1 MPTANDTRPSSS
13 RARPAPVPL
22 DSELIASAVN
32 SSADAGKTLDFS
44 LKHIGEVSEEAALE
58 LSRIG
63 RDDLD
68 DEGIVTRL
76 ALSNNYLRK
85 LPPNFDSLYRLRYL
99 NLRANAF
106 VTFPDVVCIPLHL
119 ARVGVRAHAV
129 VPPTSQVTKMPS
141 LEILDIGRNKIERLP
156 ADPGTLVNLRVF
168 SLSKNRITKLPSY
181 FVNFLNLKMLKVDN
195 NPIEWPPASVVKD
208 KVPSGDMSEEMS
220 AFIAQ
225 LKQWYQDNAPP
236 ERRISPE
243 RPQVNGSAAQLRR
256 TASSQAIDV
265 SHTRASSSRAH
276 GRNISEDS
284 VHSEYS
290 ATSEYSLVD
299 NVNYVASIPALQIAK
314 KPQGRSDSLG
324 GSPDTSIPT
333 PEENLPVLGP
343 SGYHGRNASYS
354 AGSQRA
360 GPSGALAGKQ
370 SLPDLRKGY
379 VPNGTIKPALRRT
392 REPLAGSFA
401 SGSGYNSVSA
411 SNTGLATSPV
421 PASLPMT
428 ASSVTQSEISPTL
441 ATMSGEDTPMDG
453 VRNSYFRR
461 LSTVPLPVTAP
472 PLPQPLCQ
480 TVDAIRGI
488 LFAVSQI
495 YSAIQQYTN
504 AIAERRIASILVRVL
519 EPGKRAMDTL
529 ISALER
535 YDATSRRAVPSALEC
550 RSVVEACRENVSV
563 CCRVVSVLQLQLKV
577 LAAGAGGDVR
587 YARHLLLMLYGGVA
601 EVVNSWRDLMP
612 HLSEVKEYLAGTPVP
627 YMPAGR
633 ADIFSKG
640 HSTGLGLSMAPTSG
654 PSSSRRPISPIEEHT
669 EPINPSMEQEQESEL
684 GSVPS
689 SAQSGFS
696 NNPRI
701 ARRAGSYGS
710 RELKLNTTSGL
721 TNKVLS
727 TSPMESPLSV
737 GSDIPTAHSS
747 PTPRRSALRNA
758 NTSTNANPTGLHT
771 DLPSTSSPNH
781 SISHSARS
789 QSRDERFPSD
799 VTRSPIARPSRL
811 GTRRPTGTLL
821 EASDS
826 LRVVDEDLLTTADKA
841 AGIASE
847 MWVLLGTTIENARAQ
862 VADPNIITP
871 VENEQTLALEVTAKL
886 KAALRAVRE
895 GIGRDM
901 GKRLLYD
908 AATAFAKRVNRTIR
922 LFRAFS
928 NSYVISPKLRTT
940 AGRLTQATQEMI
952 FFLQGSSFAPP
963 LSARPT
969 SPAFTPGLG
978 LGIGV
983 ASSNLNPDADG
994 HSRVGL
1000 SLGRSRSAAVGTVH
1014 APLNGAS
1021 AAPVPGTPRE
1031 VPWSAMPGQS
1041 FRGVEHPLIGRTGAQ
1056 MI

>member
-1 MPTANDTRPSSS
+1 MPTAGDTSSRPSSS

-22 DSELIASAVN
+22 DSDLITHAVSN
-32 SSADAGKTLDFS
+32 SADAGKTLDFS
-44 LKHIGEVSEEAALE
+44 LKHLGEVSEEAALE

-106 VTFPDVVCIPLHL
+106 VTFPDVV
-119 ARVGVRAHAV
+119 
-129 VPPTSQVTKMPS
+129 TKMPS

-181 FVNFLNLKMLKVDN
+181 FVNFSYLKMLKVDN
-195 NPIEWPPASVVKD
+195 NPIGWPPAFVVKD
-208 KVPSGDMSEEMS
+208 KVPSGDMSEEMT

-225 LKQWYQDNAPP
+225 LKQWYQDNVPL

-265 SHTRASSSRAH
+265 SHTRASSSRGVH

-290 ATSEYSLVD
+290 ATSAYSLVD
-299 NVNYVASIPALQIAK
+299 NVNYVASTPALQIAK
-314 KPQGRSDSLG
+314 KTSQGRSDSLG

-333 PEENLPVLGP
+333 PDENLPASGP

-354 AGSQRA
+354 AGSRRA
-360 GPSGALAGKQ
+360 GSSGALAGKQ

-379 VPNGTIKPALRRT
+379 VPNGTIKPALKRT

-401 SGSGYNSVSA
+401 SGSGYNGVSG
-411 SNTGLATSPV
+411 SSTATSPV
-421 PASLPMT
+421 PPALPMT
-428 ASSVTQSEISPTL
+428 ASSVAQSEASPTL
-441 ATMSGEDTPMDG
+441 AAMSGEDTPMDG

-461 LSTVPLPVTAP
+461 LSTVPLPVSAP

-519 EPGKRAMDTL
+519 EPAKRAMDTL
-529 ISALER
+529 INALER

-563 CCRVVSVLQLQLKV
+563 CCRVVSVLQLQLKI

-612 HLSEVKEYLAGTPVP
+612 HLSEVKEYLAGTAVSHL
-627 YMPAGR
+627 PAGR

-640 HSTGLGLSMAPTSG
+640 HSSGLGLSMGPNSG

-669 EPINPSMEQEQESEL
+669 EPINPGMEQEQESGL
-684 GSVPS
+684 DSVPS
-689 SAQSGFS
+689 SAQSGPS

-701 ARRAGSYGS
+701 ARRQAGSYGS
-710 RELKLNTTSGL
+710 RELKLNTTPSL
-721 TNKVLS
+721 TNKALS

-737 GSDIPTAHSS
+737 GSDIPAGHSS
-747 PTPRRSALRNA
+747 PLRSALRNA
-758 NTSTNANPTGLHT
+758 NTNTNVNPTGLHT

-781 SISHSARS
+781 SISHSVRS

-799 VTRSPIARPSRL
+799 ATGSPIARPSRL
-811 GTRRPTGTLL
+811 GARRPTGTLL

-826 LRVVDEDLLTTADKA
+826 LRTVDEDLFMTADRA

-862 VADPNIITP
+862 VADSDIIAP
-871 VENEQTLALEVTAKL
+871 VENGQALALGATAKL
-886 KAALRAVRE
+886 RAALRAARE
-895 GIGRDM
+895 GIGRDT
-901 GKRLLYD
+901 GKKLLYD
-908 AATAFAKRVNRTIR
+908 AATAFAKCVARTIMVLR
-922 LFRAFS
+922 TFS
-928 NSYVISPKLRTT
+928 NSYVISPRLRTT

-952 FFLQGSSFAPP
+952 FLLQGSSFAPP
-963 LSARPT
+963 PSARPT
-969 SPAFTPGLG
+969 SPAFTVGLG
-978 LGIGV
+978 LGIGG
-983 ASSNLNPDADG
+983 AISNLNPDAVDG
-994 HSRVGL
+994 YSRIG
-1000 SLGRSRSAAVGTVH
+1000 SALGRSRSAAVGM
-1014 APLNGAS
+1014 APVYSNGAG

-1031 VPWSAMPGQS
+1031 MPWSAMPGQS
-1041 FRGVEHPLIGRTGAQ
+1041 FRVAEHPLIGRTGAQ

>member
-1 MPTANDTRPSSS
+1 MPVPGDNSSRHAQPRTRPT
-13 RARPAPVPL
+13 PVLL
-22 DSELIASAVN
+22 DSDLIASAVN

-44 LKHIGEVSEEAALE
+44 LKHIGEVTEDAALE

-85 LPPNFDSLYRLRYL
+85 LPSNFDSLYRLRYL

-106 VTFPDVVCIPLHL
+106 VTFPDVV
-119 ARVGVRAHAV
+119 A
-129 VPPTSQVTKMPS
+129 KMPS

-181 FVNFLNLKMLKVDN
+181 FVNFSYLKMLKVDN

-208 KVPSGDMSEEMS
+208 KMPSGDMSDEMT

-225 LKQWYQDNAPP
+225 LKQWYLDNAPP

-243 RPQVNGSAAQLRR
+243 RSQLNGSATQLRR
-256 TASSQAIDV
+256 TGSSQAMDV
-265 SHTRASSSRAH
+265 SHTRASSSRGAH

-284 VHSEYS
+284 VNSEYS
-290 ATSEYSLVD
+290 VTSEYSLVD
-299 NVNYVASIPALQIAK
+299 NVNYVANIPALQITK
-314 KPQGRSDSLG
+314 KASQGRSDSLG
-324 GSPDTSIPT
+324 GSPDTPIAT
-333 PEENLPVLGP
+333 PDENLPA
-343 SGYHGRNASYS
+343 SSSSSYHGRNASYS
-354 AGSQRA
+354 AGSRRLA
-360 GPSGALAGKQ
+360 SSGANLAGKQ

-379 VPNGTIKPALRRT
+379 LPNGTIKPALKRT
-392 REPLAGSFA
+392 RDPVGGSFG
-401 SGSGYNSVSA
+401 SSSGYNGPSTSGA
-411 SNTGLATSPV
+411 GLAASPI

-428 ASSVTQSEISPTL
+428 ASSIAQSEVSPTSV
-441 ATMSGEDTPMDG
+441 AMNADDTPMDG

-461 LSTVPLPVTAP
+461 LSTVPLPVSAP
-472 PLPQPLCQ
+472 PLPQSLYQ

-504 AIAERRIASILVRVL
+504 AIVERRIASILVRVL
-519 EPGKRAMDTL
+519 EPAKRAMDTL

-612 HLSEVKEYLAGTPVP
+612 HLSEVKEYLAGVGAPSAPT
-627 YMPAGR
+627 GR
-633 ADIFSKG
+633 TDIFSKSHG
-640 HSTGLGLSMAPTSG
+640 SGLGLSMAPSSG
-654 PSSSRRPISPIEEHT
+654 PSSSRRPISPIEERT
-669 EPINPSMEQEQESEL
+669 EPINPNMEQDQESEPE
-684 GSVPS
+684 SAPS
-689 SAQSGFS
+689 SAQSGFA
-696 NNPRI
+696 NNQRV
-701 ARRAGSYGS
+701 AHRQGGSYGS
-710 RELKLNTTSGL
+710 RELKLNTTSSAL
-721 TNKVLS
+721 ANRALS

-737 GSDIPTAHSS
+737 GSDIPTMHSS
-747 PTPRRSALRNA
+747 PKPLRSALRNA
-758 NTSTNANPTGLHT
+758 NANANTNGLHI
-771 DLPSTSSPNH
+771 DLSASSSPSH

-789 QSRDERFPSD
+789 QSRDERLPSD
-799 VTRSPIARPSRL
+799 ATSSPTMRPSRL
-811 GTRRPTGTLL
+811 GTRRPTGALL
-821 EASDS
+821 DTSDS
-826 LRVVDEDLLTTADKA
+826 LRTLDEDLLTAADKA
-841 AGIASE
+841 TGIASD

-862 VADPNIITP
+862 VADANIITP
-871 VENEQTLALEVTAKL
+871 VENGRTLALELTANL
-886 KAALRAVRE
+886 RAALRAVRE
-895 GIGRDM
+895 GVGRDA
-901 GKRLLYD
+901 GKKQLYES
-908 AATAFAKRVNRTIR
+908 ATAFAKCVTRTVMLLR
-922 LFRAFS
+922 TFS
-928 NSYVISPKLRTT
+928 NSHVIPPKLRTT

-969 SPAFTPGLG
+969 SPAFTMGLG
-978 LGIGV
+978 LGING
-983 ASSNLNPDADG
+983 ASSTLSPDAIDG
-994 HSRVGL
+994 HSRAAPV
-1000 SLGRSRSAAVGTVH
+1000 LGRSRSAAVGVPTSNGIH
-1014 APLNGAS
+1014 AALA
-1021 AAPVPGTPRE
+1021 PGTPRE

-1041 FRGVEHPLIGRTGAQ
+1041 FRGAEHPLIGRTGAQ